1 MKRRLKFNKE
11 ISGWFVDLPEWEGS
25 HDDLQMVCGAD
36 TWLDI
41 LCQGEWY
48 VWLTISDE
56 PFDGANELKLNGVD
70 KLNGEFVGSG
80 TTYSLEKYIGIPYS
94 LDMWLCDVTL
104 FVFGKFPEII
114 YYK

>member
-1 MKRRLKFNKE
+1 MIRRLKFNKE
-11 ISGWFVDLPEWEGS
+11 IDGWYVHLPEWEGS
-25 HDDLQMVCGAD
+25 HADLQMVCGAD

-48 VWLTISDE
+48 VWLMISDE
-56 PFDGANELKLNGVD
+56 PFTGANELRLTGVGMLGD
-70 KLNGEFVGSG
+70 EFVDSG
-80 TTYSLEKYIGIPYS
+80 ATYTLTNYMGIPYQ

-104 FVFGKFPEII
+104 FVFGKFPETI